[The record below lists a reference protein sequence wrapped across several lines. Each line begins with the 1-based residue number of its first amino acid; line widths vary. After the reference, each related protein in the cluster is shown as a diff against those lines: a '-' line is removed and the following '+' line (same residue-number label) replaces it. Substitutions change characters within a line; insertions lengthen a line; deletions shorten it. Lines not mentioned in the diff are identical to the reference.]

1 MNKQVCPSCGETV
14 DMEQARFCP
23 RCGAALG
30 TEETVT
36 DAGAL
41 ENAIVERYRA
51 YTVWADEMRAGES
64 GGRRL
69 LNLFTSNSP
78 FKNSPEHGKF
88 FDSVKEMTEKLL
100 RIYQNS
106 TERAG
111 LCKLLHF
118 ALIEC
123 HRGIRAETDLMFLAA
138 EQLYL
143 PFLDLLPVD
152 AAAAMLPEYKALRK
166 KQKGFEVQ
174 TKILKILKTMGNM

>member
-1 MNKQVCPSCGETV
+1 MNNHVCPSCGEFF
-14 DMEQARFCP
+14 DIEQARFCP
-23 RCGAALG
+23 HCGAALP
-30 TEETVT
+30 TEEAAMDVE
-36 DAGAL
+36 AL
-41 ENAIVERYRA
+41 ENEIMERYRA
-51 YTVWADEMRAGES
+51 YAAWAENMHAGES

-100 RIYQNS
+100 GIYQS
-106 TERAG
+106 GTERAG

-123 HRGIRAETDLMFLAA
+123 HRGIRAEADLMFLAA

-143 PFLDLLPVD
+143 PFLDLLPAD